1 MKFDIFYQLPEAAN
15 QITTERY
22 RELIAE
28 AAEADRLGFNT
39 VWLAEVHFAP
49 RFSVMPTPLM
59 LLAAIAERTTNIRLG
74 MAVNLMPL
82 HHPIRLAE
90 EIATLDVLSGGR
102 VEFGAGRGA
111 FPLNYRGYGVEMA
124 DSRQLFEDGLAAVKA
139 AWTEK
144 RADGVEVV
152 PKPIQRPHPP
162 IRLAANS
169 ADTFTFAGAN
179 RYPIFAGGPVNPI
192 PVLAERLKI
201 YESALKDAG
210 HERPDDW
217 LAAALMVFVGRDRA
231 QVRATIEPS
240 LRNYFNAV
248 SEIIEPESLAA
259 GAQAEFQKVRNR
271 LRTIDYSDRRF
282 NHGNFRRPRILHRP
296 NRATEGAIRF
306 LAISLLVRNRRHQRP
321 SKRARRDAPV
331 RRPRDAE
338 ISSDCGVTDED
349 LVLSLLDYLRA
360 VTACPALAYAEAPT
374 RMSGGYDATILRFS
388 LHSAPDPLSGPLVL
402 RLFQANVD
410 AQRAPREAAVQNAL
424 AELGYPAP
432 RVFVTEARIEAL
444 GGPFIIME
452 RVPGL
457 PLGSEFEGL
466 RIKGLRQAFD
476 TLRQLPRVRRE
487 MLRLWDEAQTR
498 LQALPVQISSI
509 GSRGPASLARLLPS
523 MLISPACVPPP
534 KSSVSKDFVPL
545 LTGSFSI
552 GRAGHKM
559 R

>member
-22 RELIAE
+22 RDLIAE

-90 EIATLDVLSGGR
+90 EVATLDVLSGGR

-124 DSRQLFEDGLAAVKA
+124 NSRALFEEGLEIIKA
-139 AWTEK
+139 AWTQK
-144 RADGVEVV
+144 RVTLQVDAAAHPDGVEVV

-201 YESALKDAG
+201 YENALSSAG

-217 LAAALMVFVGRDRA
+217 LAAALMAFVGRDRA

-240 LRNYFNAV
+240 LRNYFDAV

-259 GAQAEFQKVRNR
+259 GHQAEFQKVRDR
-271 LRTIDYSDRRF
+271 LRTIDYATVDSIMGIFGDPEYCIDRVAQLREQF
-282 NHGNFRRPRILHRP
+282 GFTRLVCWFEI
-296 NRATEGAIRF
+296 GG
-306 LAISLLVRNRRHQRP
+306 ISGHQN
-321 SKRARRDAPV
+321 
-331 RRPRDAE
+331 
-338 ISSDCGVTDED
+338 
-349 LVLSLLDYLRA
+349 VL
-360 VTACPALAYAEAPT
+360 TA
-374 RMSGGYDATILRFS
+374 M
-388 LHSAPDPLSGPLVL
+388 
-402 RLFQANVD
+402 RLFA
-410 AQRAPREAAVQNAL
+410 
-424 AELGYPAP
+424 
-432 RVFVTEARIEAL
+432 
-444 GGPFIIME
+444 E
-452 RVPGL
+452 RV
-457 PLGSEFEGL
+457 
-466 RIKGLRQAFD
+466 
-476 TLRQLPRVRRE
+476 
-487 MLRLWDEAQTR
+487 M
-498 LQALPVQISSI
+498 
-509 GSRGPASLARLLPS
+509 
-523 MLISPACVPPP
+523 P
-534 KSSVSKDFVPL
+534 KFQ
-545 LTGSFSI
+545 
-552 GRAGHKM
+552 
-559 R
+559 